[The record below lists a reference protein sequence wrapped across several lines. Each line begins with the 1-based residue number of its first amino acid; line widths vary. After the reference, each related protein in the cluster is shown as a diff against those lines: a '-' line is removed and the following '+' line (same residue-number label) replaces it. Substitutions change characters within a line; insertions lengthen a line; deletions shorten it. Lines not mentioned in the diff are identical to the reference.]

1 MEHDRNQFIVN
12 VFTNG
17 AAPEEKRGDSQEH
30 DMAYIESC
38 REMFRLRSCSMTFLQ
53 RRKANEQRQE
63 DLSPVRYGRD
73 IVRYLYTGD
82 FYKPDIDYQHL
93 HKAR

>member
-1 MEHDRNQFIVN
+1 MSRD
-12 VFTNG
+12 
-17 AAPEEKRGDSQEH
+17 
-30 DMAYIESC
+30 
-38 REMFRLRSCSMTFLQ
+38 
-53 RRKANEQRQE
+53 
-63 DLSPVRYGRD
+63 SPVRYGRD

>member
-1 MEHDRNQFIVN
+1 MDGAVHWGEAYRKMEHDRNQFIVN

-38 REMFRLRSCSMTFLQ
+38 REMFRLRQKLQ
-53 RRKANEQRQE
+53 H
-63 DLSPVRYGRD
+63 D
-73 IVRYLYTGD
+73 ISSKEEG
-82 FYKPDIDYQHL
+82 K
-93 HKAR
+93 

>member
-38 REMFRLRSCSMTFLQ
+38 REMFRLRQKLQ
-53 RRKANEQRQE
+53 HDISSETGRSQSGPLWAGYCA
-63 DLSPVRYGRD
+63 LS
-73 IVRYLYTGD
+73 LY
-82 FYKPDIDYQHL
+82 
-93 HKAR
+93 R

>member
-1 MEHDRNQFIVN
+1 MEHDRSQFIVN

-38 REMFRLRSCSMTFLQ
+38 REMFRLRQKLQ
-53 RRKANEQRQE
+53 H
-63 DLSPVRYGRD
+63 D
-73 IVRYLYTGD
+73 ISSKEEG
-82 FYKPDIDYQHL
+82 K
-93 HKAR
+93 

>member
-1 MEHDRNQFIVN
+1 MICEAGLCMQRRLYYCMFYLILICRVDGAEHWGEAHRKMEHDRNQFIVN

-38 REMFRLRSCSMTFLQ
+38 REMFRLRQKLQ
-53 RRKANEQRQE
+53 H
-63 DLSPVRYGRD
+63 D
-73 IVRYLYTGD
+73 ISSKEEG
-82 FYKPDIDYQHL
+82 K
-93 HKAR
+93 

>member
-1 MEHDRNQFIVN
+1 MEHDKNQFIVN

-38 REMFRLRSCSMTFLQ
+38 REMFRLRQ
-53 RRKANEQRQE
+53 
-63 DLSPVRYGRD
+63 VRYGRD